1 MAQTITDLLY
11 FARSQAVIRSNNYF
25 APGYAR
31 SEEVAAWH
39 GDRRR
44 RDAARRKVLRT
55 FPDRIQG
62 AEILRPGNYYHGR
75 LIITDGDIIYVS
87 GQYSPTEI
95 YQAVLDYMEAT
106 N

>member
-1 MAQTITDLLY
+1 MQTIADLLR

-25 APGYAR
+25 EPSYAR
-31 SEEVAAWH
+31 PEEVAEWQS
-39 GDRRR
+39 DKRR

-55 FPDRIQG
+55 FPGRIQS
-62 AEILRPGNYYHGR
+62 AEVLRPGNYYHGR